1 MRDGSSAGP
10 DAAMHL
16 GTEVAGYESL
26 LKLLR
31 DEQDALRSADVD
43 ALERIAQSKLTL
55 VYHLQDLGAV
65 RARALADALFA
76 MGYHPETIAVCAMLA
91 DKDIAGVIA
100 AMRPR
105 VDRWLVAPLPGPRG
119 AGGERMRDALLAAGV
134 SAAAVRVCADVAHAL
149 DIARETAG
157 EADRIVVFGS
167 FLTVGAALTADV
179 QGPARRDQPP
189 RHDRS

>member
-65 RARALADALFA
+65 RARALADAGLDPNPAGMTVLLARSTQPQQAAERWDSLVELATEAQRQNALNSRLASVQRRHVDRA
-76 MGYHPETIAVCAMLA
+76 MAALWSA
-91 DKDIAGVIA
+91 AGCMSTYGSDGRSQHQAAPRSIA
-100 AMRPR
+100 A
-105 VDRWLVAPLPGPRG
+105 
-119 AGGERMRDALLAAGV
+119 
-134 SAAAVRVCADVAHAL
+134 
-149 DIARETAG
+149 I
-157 EADRIVVFGS
+157 
-167 FLTVGAALTADV
+167 
-179 QGPARRDQPP
+179 
-189 RHDRS
+189 